1 MREIARAAFVIIAA
15 LAPGTLHGQS
25 PPRAVVS
32 IQVTDSAGAPLE
44 FATALLKHAGI
55 QGTSGPDGRILLRN
69 LPPGRD
75 TLTVRRIGYTPITVT
90 ATLTAGETLQLDVVL
105 DPMPFALNDIEVIA
119 RPGLGT
125 FERRRQNGSTPSRPP
140 CR

>member
-55 QGTSGPDGRILLRN
+55 QGTSGPDGRSSSVTS
-69 LPPGRD
+69 LP
-75 TLTVRRIGYTPITVT
+75 
-90 ATLTAGETLQLDVVL
+90 AG
-105 DPMPFALNDIEVIA
+105 
-119 RPGLGT
+119 
-125 FERRRQNGSTPSRPP
+125 TPSPSAGSATPRSP
-140 CR
+140 